1 MKKYSIFIG
10 VDISKLTLDIVGI
23 NSKNSIV
30 KNSLSISNN
39 IKEIKKYFNSLK
51 SKFNK
56 EEIIVCFENT
66 GLYGYYL
73 SLILSE
79 LKIDFSM
86 VPALEIHLSKGMTRG
101 KSDIKDALMIAHYV
115 LSNQFKLKVSTL
127 NEFDI
132 EKLKVL
138 NNQRDKIV
146 KAISIFR
153 HTYESKGFLPKQL
166 TKDTY
171 RINDSIIKNL
181 KKNLGKI
188 ENEIETV
195 INLNINLKT
204 NFELIKTI
212 PGIGTQTSVYLLIV
226 TKNFTAFSDARK
238 LACYAGVAPFPF
250 QSGTSINGRTKVH
263 HFADKKLKSL
273 INMCALNA
281 KRWDAQI
288 STYYDKKVSEGKNKM
303 LVMNNVRNKLLHRVF
318 AVVKRQTPYVN
329 TYKFVA

>member
-23 NSKNSIV
+23 NSENIIV
-30 KNSLSISNN
+30 EKSLSISNN
-39 IKEIKKYFNSLK
+39 IKEIKKYFKRLK
-51 SKFNK
+51 LKFNGEK
-56 EEIIVCFENT
+56 IFICFENT

-73 SLILSE
+73 SAILSE
-79 LKIDFSM
+79 LKIDYS
-86 VPALEIHLSKGMTRG
+86 VVAALEIHLSKGLVRG
-101 KSDIKDALMIAHYV
+101 KSDKKDALMIAHYL
-115 LSNQFKLKVSTL
+115 LSNQFKVKLSKI

-132 EKLKVL
+132 DRLKVL
-138 NNQRDKIV
+138 NSQRDKIV

-153 HTYESKGFLPKQL
+153 QTYESKSFLPKSL
-166 TKDTY
+166 TKETY
-171 RINDSIIKNL
+171 RINGSIVNNL
-181 KKNLGKI
+181 KKNLLKI
-188 ENEIETV
+188 EKEIEKI
-195 INLNINLKT
+195 INANENLKT
-204 NFELIKTI
+204 NYNLARSI
-212 PGIGTQTSVYLLIV
+212 PGIGPQTSVYLLIV
-226 TKNFTAFSDARK
+226 TKNYTAFSDARK

-288 STYYDKKVSEGKNKM
+288 SIYYEKKVAEGKNKM

-318 AVVKRQTPYVN
+318 AVIKRQTPYIN